1 MIGYQDQAYERLMRP
16 LYSYTESDRLAGVTR
31 GTSRRWLKGYR
42 YWYADER
49 RSALPITPER
59 DQPDAVSFIDLV
71 EVIAIG
77 KLRQRGFS
85 LRRIR
90 QINEYCQ
97 LALNRDRPLVTETFK
112 TDGRE
117 VFVKAQGGFLLDV
130 LHGRGT
136 QAWDEVLDPFLET
149 LDYED
154 ELARRWWPRGK
165 EEPVV
170 VDPDYGFGLPV
181 VSGSGVRTEIVAERF
196 RAGDAEAEIAYDFG
210 LSRAGVEAALRY
222 EMPDA
227 A

>member
-1 MIGYQDQAYERLMRP
+1 MIGYQEHERLIRP
-16 LYSYTESDRLAGVTR
+16 LYGFAEADRLAGVTR
-31 GTSRRWLKGYR
+31 GTSRRWLNGHR
-42 YWYADER
+42 YWYADESR
-49 RSALPITPER
+49 LAPPITSER
-59 DQPDAVSFIDLV
+59 DQPDGVSFVDLV

-90 QINEYCQ
+90 QINEFCQ
-97 LALNRDRPLVTETFK
+97 LALNRDRPLVSETFK
-112 TDGRE
+112 TDGRQ
-117 VFVKAQGGFLLDV
+117 VFEIAQGAFLLDV
-130 LHGRGT
+130 LHGQGT

-154 ELARRWWPRGK
+154 ELARCWWPRGK
-165 EEPVV
+165 EEPIV

-196 RAGDAEAEIAYDFG
+196 RAGDAKEEITYDFG
-210 LSRAGVEAALRY
+210 LDPRGTEAALRY
-222 EMPDA
+222 EMPKA